1 MTRNTKT
8 GDSQALP
15 AVTIPHAIYRIVDCL
30 TLLPA
35 GYAPPCQSNPPK
47 NYREIFQVLRD
58 IIPQTEQTP

>member
-15 AVTIPHAIYRIVDCL
+15 A
-30 TLLPA
+30 PA
-35 GYAPPCQSNPPK
+35 GYAPPCQSSPPK